1 MKLLHQKTFISTYE
15 EVEKVEAFLN
25 KLQHELKFD
34 NEFYAKLML
43 VVSEA
48 VTNGIVHGN
57 KLDKEKSVVLKAFL
71 DKKNNSL
78 IFESKDEGAGF
89 KPELVPDPLAE
100 ENLLKASG
108 RGVYLMKEY
117 ADEVD
122 YLENGTLL
130 KLQFNLPS

>member
-1 MKLLHQKTFISTYE
+1 MKLLQQQKFISRYE
-15 EVEKVEAFLN
+15 EVEKVEVFLN
-25 KLQHELKFD
+25 KLQDELKFD
-34 NEFYAKLML
+34 NEFYAMLML

-57 KLDKEKSVVLKAFL
+57 KLDESKSVFLKAFL
-71 DKKNNSL
+71 DEKNHEL
-78 IFESKDEGAGF
+78 IFESQDEGEGF

-117 ADEVD
+117 ANDVQYKD
-122 YLENGTLL
+122 GGTTIRITFSL
-130 KLQFNLPS
+130 S